1 MHPVHPIR
9 FYFDVISPY
18 AYLAFERMPEL
29 LRGLSVVVDYRP
41 VLFAGLL
48 QHWGQKGPAEIEPKR
63 QWTFRQVHWQAARL
77 GIPLHTPAQ
86 HPFNP
91 LPLQRLLLA
100 AGPNRRTVE
109 AVLHHVWR
117 GQGAAAD
124 EPARLAALTTLLA
137 PPLDPAGEA
146 VKQQLRHH
154 TEEAAARGVFGVPS
168 FECQGRV
175 FWGQDGLEMLAE
187 ALRGDPWFSGPAW
200 AHEGA
205 ARPGVNRR

>member
-1 MHPVHPIR
+1 MHSIR

-18 AYLAFERMPEL
+18 AYLAFERLPEL
-29 LRGLSVVVDYRP
+29 LRGLSVTVDYRP

-63 QWTFRQVHWQAARL
+63 QWTFRQVHWQAQRH
-77 GIPLHTPAQ
+77 GIPLQTPAQ

-117 GQGAAAD
+117 GEGAPAD
-124 EPARLAALTTLLA
+124 DPERLAALTALLA
-137 PPLDPAGEA
+137 PALDPASTE
-146 VKQQLRHH
+146 VKQQLRSH
-154 TEEAAARGVFGVPS
+154 TEAAAALGVFGVPS
-168 FECQGRV
+168 FALGERL
-175 FWGQDGLEMLAE
+175 FWGHDGLEMLAD
-187 ALRGDPWFSGPAW
+187 ALHGSPWFSGPDW
-200 AHEGA
+200 DHEGA
-205 ARPGVNRR
+205 PRPGVRRR

>member
-1 MHPVHPIR
+1 MHSIR

-18 AYLAFERMPEL
+18 AYLAFERLPEL
-29 LRGLSVVVDYRP
+29 LRGLSVTVDYRP

-63 QWTFRQVHWQAARL
+63 QWTFRQVHWQAQRH
-77 GIPLHTPAQ
+77 GIPLQTPAQ

-117 GQGAAAD
+117 GEGAAAD
-124 EPARLAALTTLLA
+124 DPERLAALTALLA
-137 PPLDPAGEA
+137 PALDPASTE
-146 VKQQLRHH
+146 VKQQLRSH
-154 TEEAAARGVFGVPS
+154 TEAAAALGVFGVPS
-168 FECQGRV
+168 FALGERL
-175 FWGQDGLEMLAE
+175 FWGHDGLEMLAD
-187 ALRGDPWFSGPAW
+187 ALHGSPWFSGPDW
-200 AHEGA
+200 DHEGA
-205 ARPGVNRR
+205 PRPGVRRR

>member
-1 MHPVHPIR
+1 VHSIR

-18 AYLAFERMPEL
+18 AYLAFERLPEL
-29 LRGLSVVVDYRP
+29 LRGLSVTVDYRP

-63 QWTFRQVHWQAARL
+63 QWTFRQVHWQAQRH
-77 GIPLHTPAQ
+77 GIPLQTPAQ

-117 GQGAAAD
+117 GEGAPAD
-124 EPARLAALTTLLA
+124 DPERLAALTALLA
-137 PPLDPAGEA
+137 PALDPASTE
-146 VKQQLRHH
+146 VKQQLRSH
-154 TEEAAARGVFGVPS
+154 TEAAAALGVFGVPS
-168 FECQGRV
+168 FALGERL
-175 FWGQDGLEMLAE
+175 FWGHDGLEMLAD
-187 ALRGDPWFSGPAW
+187 ALHGSPWFSGPDW
-200 AHEGA
+200 DREGA
-205 ARPGVNRR
+205 PRPGVRRR